1 MEYRIETN
9 IFWRSIAGIYN
20 QGLDWH
26 LADEK
31 IQKITKKNLGL
42 KYIATVYDNEIDKPY
57 DAFFTFEIVD
67 PDKLIWAKLKYGI

>member
-9 IFWRSIAGIYN
+9 IFWKSIAGIYN

-42 KYIATVYDNEIDKPY
+42 KYIATIYDNEIDKPY
-57 DAFFTFEIVD
+57 DAFFAFEIVD